1 MNDYNSTKISF
12 NTEFSSSEILQL
24 KKAKSSKI
32 SKLNFVK
39 LKNKE
44 KKEQANIPNKMQFQ
58 NVLEEENTI
67 IIIFF

>member
-32 SKLNFVK
+32 SKLDFVK

-44 KKEQANIPNKMQFQ
+44 KKEQVNIPNKM
-58 NVLEEENTI
+58 
-67 IIIFF
+67 